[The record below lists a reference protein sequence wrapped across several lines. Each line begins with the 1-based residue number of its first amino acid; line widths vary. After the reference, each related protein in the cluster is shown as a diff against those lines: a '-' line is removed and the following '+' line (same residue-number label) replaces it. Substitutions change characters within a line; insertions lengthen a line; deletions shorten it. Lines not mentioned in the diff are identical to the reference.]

1 MNFISRSMFAVTAAG
16 ALALKFSTS
25 TLAAAVDAAAAKD
38 LAQDNDCFKCH
49 AVDKA
54 KKGPSFK
61 KTAAKYKGKEE
72 EGMKGIIK
80 QITTGPKIKMDD
92 GTEKEHKIIDTKDQ
106 GQISNLAHWILA
118 Q

>member
-1 MNFISRSMFAVTAAG
+1 MSFIPRSMLAIAAAG
-16 ALALKFSTS
+16 TVALMFSS
-25 TLAAAVDAAAAKD
+25 SSLAASVDADAAKD

-49 AVDKA
+49 SIDKP

-61 KTAAKYKGKEE
+61 KTAAKYKGKEA
-72 EGMKGIIK
+72 EGVKDIIK
-80 QITTGPKIKMDD
+80 QLTTGPKVKLDD

-106 GQISNLAHWILA
+106 AQIMNLVHWILS